1 MCNLYLEVFLTLF
14 LWILIFAFPQM
25 QDSKETFP
33 IKTITV
39 NVKNG
44 TDDVKLNSPIYGTI
58 SAVKDDFIIKSVE
71 SFSENNVLTFENVK
85 VYNNIDFYE
94 TTVSYKGINYF
105 NRFSIDEIKKNNSVD
120 FTVYESG
127 NIKDNIFIKRFDYIV
142 DTSHGNISIIYDLVI
157 ENKGN
162 FTYSPFLP
170 QKEKG
175 IFIELP
181 ENVKEIQ
188 PMFNISDFN
197 YKIEKGKINLQTFI
211 KPGDNFFTFRFQTD
225 NDIFPYVVK
234 TKTINKIEELR
245 IILPDYQN
253 KVTTNIIHSLA
264 IKETDNGIIK
274 MGSLKN
280 VDINKDIKITIYGK
294 PNVEYGYFLSDIQS
308 LKMLL
313 GFKNIIIYLGIII
326 MITGIIYIFVKNKQ
340 IQVKG

>member
-1 MCNLYLEVFLTLF
+1 
-14 LWILIFAFPQM
+14 M

-33 IKTITV
+33 VKTITV

-44 TDDVKLNSPIYGTI
+44 TDNIELNSPIYGTI
-58 SAVKDDFIIKSVE
+58 SAVKDDFIIKSIE
-71 SFSENNVLTFENVK
+71 SNSENNTLKFENVK

-94 TTVSYKGINYF
+94 TAISYKGINYF
-105 NRFSIDEIKKNNSVD
+105 NRFSVDEIKKNDSID

-127 NIKDNIFIKRFDYIV
+127 NIKDNIFIKRFDYII
-142 DTSHGNISIIYDLVI
+142 DSSNGNINIIYDLII

-181 ENVKEIQ
+181 ENVKDIQ
-188 PMFNISDFN
+188 PMFNISEFN
-197 YKIEKGKINLQTFI
+197 YKIEKNKLNLLTFL
-211 KPGDNFFTFRFQTD
+211 KPGNNFFTFRFLIE
-225 NDIFPYVVK
+225 NDIFPYIVK

-245 IILPDYQN
+245 VILPDYQN
-253 KVTTNIIHSLA
+253 KVTTNLIHSLA

-313 GFKNIIIYLGIII
+313 GLKNIIIYLGVILLII
-326 MITGIIYIFVKNKQ
+326 GIIFIFVKNKQ
-340 IQVKG
+340 IQIKE